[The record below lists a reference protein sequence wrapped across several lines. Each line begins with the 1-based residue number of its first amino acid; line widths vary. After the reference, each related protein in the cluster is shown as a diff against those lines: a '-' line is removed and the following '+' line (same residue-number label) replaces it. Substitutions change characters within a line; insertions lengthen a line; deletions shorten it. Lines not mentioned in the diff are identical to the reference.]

1 MEDRLERLIQYID
14 EFDRQGPY
22 KMNVLKIMLERG
34 SQDWYAPI
42 SITELAKPYYDL
54 VNEQLRSYTL
64 KNISADFT
72 TSFSQAKMERHLRT
86 LPLKY
91 LSTTSTRVSNISP
104 PFELI
109 DDMFYVREEYCI
121 EGQAAHDRIIKAVE
135 QKFEE
140 YVEVFSER

>member
-1 MEDRLERLIQYID
+1 MEDRLKRFIQYID

-34 SQDWYAPI
+34 PHDWHTPI

-72 TSFSQAKMERHLRT
+72 TNFSQAKMERHLRT

-109 DDMFYVREEYCI
+109 DDIFYVREEYRI
-121 EGQAAHDRIIKAVE
+121 EGQAARDRIIKAVE

-140 YVEVFSER
+140 YLGVFSER

>member
-1 MEDRLERLIQYID
+1 MEDRLKRLIQYID

-54 VNEQLRSYTL
+54 VNEQLCSYTL

-72 TSFSQAKMERHLRT
+72 TNFSQAKMERHLRT

-109 DDMFYVREEYCI
+109 DDMFYVREEYRI

-140 YVEVFSER
+140 YLEVFSER

>member
-1 MEDRLERLIQYID
+1 MEDRLKRLIQYID

-72 TSFSQAKMERHLRT
+72 TNFSQAKIERHLRT
-86 LPLKY
+86 LPLNY
-91 LSTTSTRVSNISP
+91 LSSTSTRLSNISP
-104 PFELI
+104 PFELT
-109 DDMFYVREEYCI
+109 DDMFYVKEEYRI
-121 EGQAAHDRIIKAVE
+121 NGESAHNRIIDAVE

-140 YVEVFSER
+140 YLEVFSER

>member
-1 MEDRLERLIQYID
+1 MEDRLKRLILYID

-34 SQDWYAPI
+34 PHDWYAPI

-54 VNEQLRSYTL
+54 VNKQLRSYNL
-64 KNISADFT
+64 RNISEDFT
-72 TSFSQAKMERHLRT
+72 TNFSQAKIERHLRT
-86 LPLKY
+86 LPLKF
-91 LSTTSTRVSNISP
+91 LSTTSTRLSNISP

-109 DDMFYVREEYCI
+109 DDVLYVKEEYRI
-121 EGQAAHDRIIKAVE
+121 EGKAAHDRIIKAVE

-140 YVEVFSER
+140 YLEVFSER

>member
-121 EGQAAHDRIIKAVE
+121 EGQATHDRIIEAVE

-140 YVEVFSER
+140 YLEVFSER

>member
-1 MEDRLERLIQYID
+1 MEDRLKRLIQYID

-22 KMNVLKIMLERG
+22 KMDVLKIMLERG

-72 TSFSQAKMERHLRT
+72 TNFSQAKMERHLRT

-109 DDMFYVREEYCI
+109 DDMFYVREEYRI

-140 YVEVFSER
+140 YLEVFSER

>member
-1 MEDRLERLIQYID
+1 MEDRLERFIQYID

-91 LSTTSTRVSNISP
+91 LSTISTRVSNISP

-109 DDMFYVREEYCI
+109 DDMFYVREEYRI

-140 YVEVFSER
+140 YLEVFSER

>member
-1 MEDRLERLIQYID
+1 MEDRLKRFIQYID

-34 SQDWYAPI
+34 PHDWHTPI

-72 TSFSQAKMERHLRT
+72 TNFSQAKMERHLRT

-109 DDMFYVREEYCI
+109 DDMFYVKEEYRI
-121 EGQAAHDRIIKAVE
+121 NGESAHNRIINAVE

-140 YVEVFSER
+140 YLEVFSER